1 MISNSLD
8 SKLELL
14 DNEIIKMIAEKKSND
29 DIQEFLKVSKLLSD
43 RLIINEFFL
52 QQYFNAKETA
62 EPRFTC
68 ALFKAVIKGCLN
80 GGEFEN
86 YSTF

>member
-29 DIQEFLKVSKLLSD
+29 DIQEFLKVSKSLSD
-43 RLIINEFFL
+43 QLIIN
-52 QQYFNAKETA
+52 
-62 EPRFTC
+62 
-68 ALFKAVIKGCLN
+68 
-80 GGEFEN
+80 
-86 YSTF
+86 